1 MQAPGPEM
9 TDEEF
14 LLLNEVIT
22 AQLGISFPE
31 HKREI
36 LASRLRPRLRELR
49 LPRYLDYYL
58 LLQSDIVAERVRLTQ
73 LVTNHETY
81 FFRETRQM
89 DALFGAAVADLKAKS
104 ARPGTLSLLCAGCSS
119 GEEAYTLALWAREYF
134 VDLAGTA
141 LQIDAFDIDAGCI
154 AQARSAIYGAN
165 SFRATSA
172 EQRERYFSPRGAERW
187 EVKPAY
193 RANLRFTPGN
203 IIDSQTFA
211 RAVPYDVLFCRN
223 VLIYF
228 SEPALHRAIDNFAQ
242 VLRPGGL
249 LFLGAAESIIG
260 LSSRFEVI
268 RLGAVIAYRKVSA

>member
-22 AQLGISFPE
+22 AQLGISFPD
-31 HKREI
+31 HKRDI
-36 LASRLRPRLRELR
+36 LASRLRPRLRELH

-58 LLQSDIVAERVRLTQ
+58 LLQSTLGAERARLTQ
-73 LVTNHETY
+73 LVTNNETY

-89 DALFGAAVADLKAKS
+89 DALFGPAAAELRSNA
-104 ARPGTLSLLCAGCSS
+104 ARPGTLSLLCAGCST
-119 GEEAYTLALWAREYF
+119 GEEAHARPASARSSSTSLEPRSRSTPSTSTPP
-134 VDLAGTA
+134 ASP
-141 LQIDAFDIDAGCI
+141 
-154 AQARSAIYGAN
+154 ARSALYGRN

-172 EQRERYFSPRGAERW
+172 EQRERYFSSRGSERW
-187 EVKPAY
+187 EVKSAY
-193 RANLRFTPGN
+193 RGSLRFAPCN
-203 IIDSQTFA
+203 IIDLPSFA
-211 RAVPYDVLFCRN
+211 RALPYDVLFCRN

-228 SEPALHRAIDNFAQ
+228 SEPALHRAIENFAQ

-268 RLGAVIAYRKVSA
+268 RLGSVIAYRKA